1 MTQRPRPRTDPHHS
15 GTDLKSLAY
24 ELLREAQQQLQ
35 EEGHLTPTAVV
46 MTPRE
51 NLILEIEYADEEER
65 EEIYAELVDVAREQN
80 ALAIIAV
87 NDVYLDNAS
96 PLVMLEPAA
105 ANELSQPA
113 REAIMITVSGSG
125 FETWSLISPYVHRAE
140 QIIFHPAQE
149 KRDPGA
155 EVELLGDWT
164 GRSGAA

>member
-1 MTQRPRPRTDPHHS
+1 MKPHPPPRKDSVHS

-35 EEGHLTPTAVV
+35 EDGYLTPTAIVI
-46 MTPRE
+46 TARE
-51 NLILEIEYADEEER
+51 NLILDIDYADEDER
-65 EEIYAELVDVAREQN
+65 EDIYAELTDVARDHN

-87 NDVYLDNAS
+87 NDIYLDDAG
-96 PLVMLEPAA
+96 PLVTLDGPKPD
-105 ANELSQPA
+105 ELSQSA
-113 REAIMITVSGSG
+113 REAIMITVSGGG
-125 FETWSLISPYVHRAE
+125 FETWSLMSPYIHRDGR
-140 QIIFHPAQE
+140 IIFHPAQE